1 MKSCSLNFVLAFCLL
16 FSTPIIRAQSRESNL
31 LLPGAT
37 VAQAEQALLKV
48 LQNLADANQVE
59 LIQKTKQPDQQVLQD
74 LTKVTIQLET
84 NCSFEQLVSFLDA
97 IMSYETF
104 LRVDELS
111 IVSFRIQ
118 AKWEIRPSLKVAGFF
133 ENAPDEVPAQKE
145 TEKRIDADR
154 ALMFRRDQN
163 LEILKELTGSL
174 PPDAVLIS
182 YRNRDCAIQI
192 TGIFPHSSSSDL
204 MEKLEKSPIL
214 KDVTFVGSIFRDP
227 QTGGERASFSAKC
240 EK

>member
-1 MKSCSLNFVLAFCLL
+1 MKSCILYFVLAFCLI
-16 FSTPIIRAQSRESNL
+16 FSTPTIRAQSRERNL

-37 VAQAEQALLKV
+37 VAQAEQTLLKV

-59 LIQKTKQPDQQVLQD
+59 LIQKTKQPDQQVLQN
-74 LTKVTIQLET
+74 LTKVTIHLET
-84 NCSFEQLVSFLDA
+84 NCSFDQLVRFLDA
-97 IMSYETF
+97 IMRYERF

-111 IVSFRIQ
+111 IVTFRIQ
-118 AKWEIRPSLKVAGFF
+118 AKWEIRPSLKVTGFF
-133 ENAPDEVPAQKE
+133 ENAPDEVHAHTE
-145 TEKRIDADR
+145 TEKRVDADR

-174 PPDAVLIS
+174 PPDAVLTS
-182 YRNRDCAIQI
+182 YRNRDCTIQI
-192 TGIFPHSSSSDL
+192 TGIFPLSSSSNL

-214 KDVTFVGSIFRDP
+214 KDVTFVGSIFRDA